1 MTQRKHQIREKIRTQ
16 AIMPGTPKSTEFRWQ
31 GKMEKIRTHPEQ
43 KKPAKIPKHLELMK
57 HQEPMKHPEQKVH
70 QRQPKHLLAPE
81 IFCKIM

>member
-57 HQEPMKHPEQKVH
+57 HPEQKVH

-81 IFCKIM
+81 IFWKIM